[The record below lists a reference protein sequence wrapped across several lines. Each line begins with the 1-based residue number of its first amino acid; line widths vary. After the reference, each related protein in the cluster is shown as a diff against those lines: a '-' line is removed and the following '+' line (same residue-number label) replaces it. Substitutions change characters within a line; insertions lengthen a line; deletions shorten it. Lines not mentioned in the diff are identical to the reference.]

1 MQTWEIDIAILFVR
15 VFINKFL
22 SLVYHPVAAW
32 HISPVIDWI
41 TTRIP
46 RVGSK
51 KSKERCNGSVAKKEQ
66 KLRFRFTATLVEAK

>member
-1 MQTWEIDIAILFVR
+1 MQTWDRFCDFIR
-15 VFINKFL
+15 VFTNKFL

-51 KSKERCNGSVAKKEQ
+51 KSKERYNESATKKEQ
-66 KLRFRFTATLVEAK
+66 KLRFVLTTLLVEAK